1 MPSTLRIGTILSE
14 RYRIVALL
22 GRGGF
27 GAVYRAWDTS
37 LTRPCAIKENLDTS
51 PEIIRQ
57 FTREAQVLANLSH
70 PNLPRVTD
78 HFIIPNQ
85 GQYLVMDFIDGKD
98 LANLIQE
105 QGAVPPAQAIIW
117 IAQVADALSYLHSRK
132 PPILHRDIKP
142 ANIRLTPEG
151 RVFLVDF
158 GLVKEY
164 DPYKATTL
172 GARAVTPGYS
182 PIEQYGAGTTDERSD
197 IYALGATLYALLTGQ
212 QPPESV
218 SRIVQDNLVA
228 AQQINPQISS
238 PIGQVISH
246 AMAIQPENRYRNVNE
261 FAAELTGKIQP
272 PTPDSTI
279 RVAATAPA
287 KIIDAQAP
295 PKPAPSKRSSIPRWL
310 PITGLAL
317 LGILCVFAGMLV
329 LPRFVPNLP
338 FGFSSADTQTPT
350 PSSSPTEETI
360 LPVATTIPVIEFTT
374 TPTLTPSETPTTP
387 VTWTPTPSPTLS
399 PTQFSTPTNTPTLPP
414 TTVYDLA
421 FASDRSGMIQTYL
434 MDSSDTTR
442 WIVLVNPP
450 EYNRAWWPSFCGEQ
464 IAVEAQDLSG
474 RQPSWIYMLNPLSSS
489 ATRWIPAGEEPPRLG
504 VPRCSPDSR
513 FMAYSSRIED
523 GWELIVVEN
532 STSMLTSIYR
542 AAISGFT
549 SWPIFGE
556 VFYSMARAGSNF
568 EIRRTINFLT
578 PSAIENQTIIPNAKF
593 PAISPDGSTLAFI
606 CNDTTNIC
614 LRDLPS
620 GETRTL
626 FTLDYVRIDDT
637 AMPATVA
644 WSGDGNWLYFASAD
658 GGDWDIFRIRPDG
671 SGIENLTSE
680 WSSNELMPDLKW

>member
-1 MPSTLRIGTILSE
+1 
-14 RYRIVALL
+14 
-22 GRGGF
+22 
-27 GAVYRAWDTS
+27 
-37 LTRPCAIKENLDTS
+37 
-51 PEIIRQ
+51 
-57 FTREAQVLANLSH
+57 
-70 PNLPRVTD
+70 
-78 HFIIPNQ
+78 
-85 GQYLVMDFIDGKD
+85 
-98 LANLIQE
+98 
-105 QGAVPPAQAIIW
+105 
-117 IAQVADALSYLHSRK
+117 
-132 PPILHRDIKP
+132 
-142 ANIRLTPEG
+142 
-151 RVFLVDF
+151 
-158 GLVKEY
+158 
-164 DPYKATTL
+164 
-172 GARAVTPGYS
+172 
-182 PIEQYGAGTTDERSD
+182 
-197 IYALGATLYALLTGQ
+197 
-212 QPPESV
+212 
-218 SRIVQDNLVA
+218 
-228 AQQINPQISS
+228 
-238 PIGQVISH
+238 
-246 AMAIQPENRYRNVNE
+246 
-261 FAAELTGKIQP
+261 
-272 PTPDSTI
+272 
-279 RVAATAPA
+279 
-287 KIIDAQAP
+287 
-295 PKPAPSKRSSIPRWL
+295 
-310 PITGLAL
+310 
-317 LGILCVFAGMLV
+317 
-329 LPRFVPNLP
+329 
-338 FGFSSADTQTPT
+338 
-350 PSSSPTEETI
+350 
-360 LPVATTIPVIEFTT
+360 
-374 TPTLTPSETPTTP
+374 
-387 VTWTPTPSPTLS
+387 
-399 PTQFSTPTNTPTLPP
+399 
-414 TTVYDLA
+414 
-421 FASDRSGMIQTYL
+421 MIQTYL
-434 MDSSDTTR
+434 MDSSDPTR

-532 STSMLTSIYR
+532 STNMLTSIYR